1 MRLSSGLDIVKLV
14 CLIIIGAA
22 LHNLILLKRQSIFDW
37 LTRIAGKPVAIF
49 EFPYFLIVAALYTLV
64 IYAGPIYLGLIPLPN
79 GLSDILLDRDRIMY
93 VLFGGG
99 GIMVTAVISGMDIY
113 PVNVFATKESLNH
126 LIAITRDLMKASNR
140 AIIVVSGVVIVG
152 WAFKRIDLT
161 PHVVYLTVYG
171 VLGLILGSTGD
182 LGARLTELLYRLSDL
197 ERASGNPET

>member
-1 MRLSSGLDIVKLV
+1 
-14 CLIIIGAA
+14 
-22 LHNLILLKRQSIFDW
+22 
-37 LTRIAGKPVAIF
+37 
-49 EFPYFLIVAALYTLV
+49 
-64 IYAGPIYLGLIPLPN
+64 
-79 GLSDILLDRDRIMY
+79 MY

-161 PHVVYLTVYG
+161 PHVVYLTGRG